1 MEAPRIFR
9 TAKDILMKKLLM
21 FPVAALCLS
30 LAACATDYG
39 SSSYSSGYGSRGY
52 DNYDNRAYSS
62 YGTVETVYDVNL
74 SSGPN
79 PTGAILGAIV
89 GGVVG
94 NQVGSGSGRTAAT
107 IAGAGVGGYVGN
119 RIQENQNNDRRGQEI
134 VVRLDNGSTIRVVQP
149 GSSLYSGAR
158 VKVTGSGSSTRV
170 SRL

>member
-1 MEAPRIFR
+1 
-9 TAKDILMKKLLM
+9 MKKLLLI
-21 FPVAALCLS
+21 PVAALSLS
-30 LAACATDYG
+30 LSACATTDYG
-39 SSSYSSGYGSRGY
+39 SGYSSGYGSGDYYDRGY
-52 DNYDNRAYSS
+52 NDDRGYYS

-74 SSGPN
+74 SGGGTN
-79 PTGAILGAIV
+79 PTGAILGAVI

-94 NQVGSGSGRTAAT
+94 NQIGSGSGRTAAT

-119 RIQENQNNDRRGQEI
+119 RIQENHDGSYRRGQEV
-134 VVRLDNGSTIRVVQP
+134 VVRLDNGHTIRVVQP

>member
-1 MEAPRIFR
+1 
-9 TAKDILMKKLLM
+9 MKKLLLI
-21 FPVAALCLS
+21 PVAALSLS
-30 LAACATDYG
+30 LAACATTDYG
-39 SSSYSSGYGSRGY
+39 SGYSSGYGSGGY
-52 DNYDNRAYSS
+52 YDRSYDNRGYYS

-74 SSGPN
+74 SGGGTN
-79 PTGAILGAIV
+79 PTGAIMGAVI

-94 NQVGSGSGRTAAT
+94 NQIGSGSGRTAAT

-119 RIQENQNNDRRGQEI
+119 RIQENQGGNYRRGQEV
-134 VVRLDNGSTIRVVQP
+134 VVRLDNGNTIRVVQP